1 MTEPEHT
8 DIGAYVLGLLEPDE
22 AERFEEH
29 LFGCDQCSAELE
41 EFSDLPALLQPLV
54 AEDDDAEPLAVAQPS
69 AELLPKVLDEVSGAR
84 TRRRRRNLLA
94 LAAAVALIVAGPVVG
109 VAIGRHSASTST
121 PTDSVAA
128 ELVMMGERHTATNAA
143 NGVSAVIGLEQRD
156 WGTHIAVE
164 LRGVKGPL
172 TCDLVAVGK
181 DGSTQVVT
189 NWYVPP
195 HGYGVPGHTAPLDLH
210 GGSSM
215 AKSDI
220 DHVEVRTDTQQ
231 VLVSV
236 PV

>member
-1 MTEPEHT
+1 VTEPEHT

-29 LFGCDQCSAELE
+29 LFGCDRCSAELE

-69 AELLPKVLDEVSGAR
+69 PELLPKVLDEVSGAR

-181 DGSTQVVT
+181 DGSTQVIT

-220 DHVEVRTDTQQ
+220 DHVEVRTNTQQ